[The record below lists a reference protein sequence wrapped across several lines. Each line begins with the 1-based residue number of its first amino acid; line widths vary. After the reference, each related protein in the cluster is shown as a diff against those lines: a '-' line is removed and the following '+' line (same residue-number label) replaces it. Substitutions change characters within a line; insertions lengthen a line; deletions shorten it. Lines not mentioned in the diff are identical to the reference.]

1 MKEISLVQFDNEVRC
16 LRNVAIKS
24 SIVGS
29 ARLTSYYKGK
39 HVVGMVRNY
48 KGYTTYFKNQG
59 E

>member
-1 MKEISLVQFDNEVRC
+1 MIELTATQFDNEVRC

-24 SIVGS
+24 SMVGS

-39 HVVGMVRNY
+39 QVVGMVRNY
-48 KGYTTYFKNQG
+48 RGYTTYFKNQG